1 LSNGKSLGS
10 GGFRPTGSLSN
21 IVVIVL
27 VVVVLILCA
36 GVFMLYNQEKGANND
51 ATSAKQSYASLN
63 DSYNELSGKYTA
75 LVANNAD
82 LGQRY
87 DVLTADYDNVSADY
101 ASLRNQSETTT
112 VKLGEFLENE
122 PTIAYNYRIL
132 AVTDAN
138 NTSSMDVR
146 VNVYNVCKTDVNNTV
161 VKLTIQSLADN
172 STGELVKTIP
182 TITML
187 NSSSVDFYLDN
198 SSKVQGVWVNLA

>member
-1 LSNGKSLGS
+1 MSNGKSLGS

>member
-161 VKLTIQSLADN
+161 VKLTIQSMTDN